1 MQKIAEHEGPA
12 TTHMSLQQ
20 VSDAPPQLDCYYSL
34 DPSTIS
40 VNASE
45 GSISAQLKQ
54 NCDFTLASELQLSL
68 WFYQNGIIRALI
80 DEENSGRFRI
90 TQEGIPVVDT

>member
-1 MQKIAEHEGPA
+1 
-12 TTHMSLQQ
+12 MSLQQ
-20 VSDAPPQLDCYYSL
+20 ISDAPQQQECYYSL
-34 DPSTIS
+34 DPNTIL

-54 NCDFTLASELQLSL
+54 ECDFTLASELQLSL
-68 WFYQNGIIRALI
+68 WFYQNGIIRALV
-80 DEENSGRFRI
+80 DEENSDRFRI